1 MPWLSHCLC
10 PDNVRSQ
17 RWACSPLS
25 GTVGVFECMPQ
36 RATKVYSVPKYTASQ
51 FRILCM
57 QLEGRRYR
65 IGNSHKAPYSAE
77 RCHKVQQNWMPVC
90 SCVVRL
96 AVIAEANT
104 LQSRMQVKGTAISA
118 TTYGSTEYCCS
129 CTWEVRGGSTKQTI
143 QQSSTLLRV
152 QLKGTTTYS
161 STRYSFARGCSR

>member
-1 MPWLSHCLC
+1 MGLL
-10 PDNVRSQ
+10 
-17 RWACSPLS
+17 
-25 GTVGVFECMPQ
+25 
-36 RATKVYSVPKYTASQ
+36 ATLGRCWSLRVYATASDESV
-51 FRILCM
+51 FCTIIHSVTIRDTLHAA
-57 QLEGRRYR
+57 GRYR
-65 IGNSHKAPYSAE
+65 IGNSHKAQYSAE

-118 TTYGSTEYCCS
+118 TMHGSTEYCCS
-129 CTWEVRGGSTKQTI
+129 CTWEVRGGSTKQSI

-152 QLKGTTTYS
+152 QVKGTTTYS